1 MPKKAS
7 PLAPPGIP
15 VFAGGK
21 AGLGKTLWNQRFLL
35 IASAPFIIW
44 LIIFAYVP
52 LVGWIIAFQD
62 YKPQNGFFGS
72 PWVGLKHFI
81 ALFNE
86 RLFYRA
92 LRNTLGMSSLGI
104 VAGFTFPLVFA
115 LLLNELRILPFKRV
129 TQTISYLPHFV
140 SWVIVA
146 GIVTSILSVTGPV
159 NELMVRLGIF
169 KQPYDFLIKPQ
180 LFWWIIVLSDV
191 WKETGWGAIIYLAA
205 ITGIDAQIYEAA
217 ELDGANR
224 LQKIFFVTIPSIRGT
239 IIILL
244 ILSIGNLLSTG
255 FERQML
261 LGNTLVTEKS
271 LVLDLFSLNYGIGLM
286 RYSFGT
292 AIGIFKS
299 VVSLTLVLFANW
311 LARRAGESHLI

>member
-1 MPKKAS
+1 
-7 PLAPPGIP
+7 
-15 VFAGGK
+15 V
-21 AGLGKTLWNQRFLL
+21 
-35 IASAPFIIW
+35 PFVIW
-44 LIIFAYVP
+44 LIVFAYVP
-52 LVGWIIAFQD
+52 LVGWVIAFQD

-72 PWVGLKHFI
+72 PWVGLKHFVS
-81 ALFNE
+81 LFNE

-92 LRNTLGMSSLGI
+92 LRNTLGMSFMGI

-115 LLLNELRILPFKRV
+115 LLLNELRLLSFKRV

-146 GIVTSILSVTGPV
+146 GIVTNILAITGPV
-159 NELMVRLGIF
+159 NDVLMKLGVL
-169 KQPYDFLIKPQ
+169 KQPYDFLIQPH

-224 LQKIFFVTIPSIRGT
+224 LQKILYVTIPSIRGT